1 MPKSRLKT
9 NDMRQLKTAN
19 GCYFFGHVLVN
30 VDRGSNRVQLIHTGT
45 ARMHEDSITNH
56 AFAKLAHTCA
66 MHKFKR
72 RRRRISVHTQNS
84 MFKFCIHACW
94 CGSERCKASV
104 DLTTIIE
111 RSLSS
116 ECESRIAN
124 ILETTWNPRSSVENF
139 DSSCLLTTHSQRASK
154 RREPIY
160 VSGFCGV
167 DFDVGVYVPWK
178 LSASRAVPSIAG
190 SSASRLVPSSLL
202 LGSLST
208 VWLALFL
215 RRLDW
220 LLSRRGPWRGALAPT
235 QIRDLPFE

>member
-72 RRRRISVHTQNS
+72 RPRRISVHTQNS

-124 ILETTWNPRSSVENF
+124 ILETTWNPRSSVEIF

-154 RREPIY
+154 RRSVENR
-160 VSGFCGV
+160 F
-167 DFDVGVYVPWK
+167 
-178 LSASRAVPSIAG
+178 
-190 SSASRLVPSSLL
+190 
-202 LGSLST
+202 T
-208 VWLALFL
+208 
-215 RRLDW
+215 
-220 LLSRRGPWRGALAPT
+220 
-235 QIRDLPFE
+235 